1 MAQQL
6 AIVAMID
13 IDAALKN
20 NSLEGNIYL
29 FDNMKLQGSEG
40 QGTSHLITAI
50 HGTYDSDGLQAN
62 EQVLNWL
69 VFGVGSV
76 PPNLP
81 RTFPVDQSRKSEL
94 RLIRKFNKLK
104 KRIQENDDTV
114 STPES
119 LRTEVNKI
127 LENLGSIQTKL
138 KSKSG
143 LIRSHLHS
151 EVKLIDVKGK
161 PITDPEVITDPDNR
175 SQQISHR
182 PPILNNV
189 TGEAVDKKIIY
200 QAQYGSPD
208 LVADGWYWSATVST
222 YQPGTYS
229 YTMHIQLYKP
239 VYQQE
244 EGQEEGHVIWE
255 PVYMTHKSSIRITK
269 NPKQNGFTGSVY
281 EGLLPI
287 PYTTA

>member
-40 QGTSHLITAI
+40 QGTSHLTTAI

-69 VFGVGSV
+69 VFGIASL
-76 PPNLP
+76 PPTLP
-81 RTFPVDQSRKSEL
+81 RSFQVDQSRKNEL
-94 RLIRKFNKLK
+94 RLIGEFKNN
-104 KRIQENDDTV
+104 IQTLLEQ
-114 STPES
+114 PES
-119 LRTEVNKI
+119 LRSQANNI
-127 LENLGSIQTKL
+127 LKNLGGIKTKI

-143 LIRSHLHS
+143 VIHSHLHAG
-151 EVKLIDVKGK
+151 VKLIDVKGQ
-161 PITDPEVITDPDNR
+161 PITESEVITDSDNR
-175 SQQISHR
+175 SQQISYR
-182 PPILNNV
+182 PPILNNI

-239 VYQQE
+239 VHQQE
-244 EGQEEGHVIWE
+244 EGHEEEHVIWE
-255 PVYMTHKSSIRITK
+255 PVYMKHRSSIRITT
-269 NPKQNGFTGSVY
+269 NPKKNGFTCGH
-281 EGLLPI
+281 EGILPI
-287 PYTTA
+287 PYTIA